1 MINSVIC
8 VPAIGADAR
17 KTWSGTGEEGI
28 GWLGSLQRKLPSA
41 NVLLYDH
48 LEPGE
53 RRLELK
59 HARDAATAKEF
70 AAAEAA
76 LASFGVDEY
85 AERFRTD
92 VWSMQHYKPSG
103 DQLNPTQ
110 EHANSGAF

>member
-28 GWLGSLQRKLPSA
+28 GWLGLLQSKLPSA

-76 LASFGVDEY
+76 LASFGVDDY
-85 AERFRTD
+85 AERFRT
-92 VWSMQHYKPSG
+92 VSEQYRRMSG
-103 DQLNPTQ
+103 VCNT
-110 EHANSGAF
+110 AKRRAIC